1 MTPRPV
7 DDADLHAY
15 VDGQLDP
22 ARRAAVEKWL
32 AESPEAAS
40 HTAFYARLNETLHR
54 RFDPILDDPIPPT
67 MIRPRRRRLL
77 PWSDSMIV
85 AASFLA
91 AGLVGG
97 WFARGA
103 LVAPAVVER
112 VVAIAP
118 PLEMQAATAHAVY
131 AAEVRHP
138 VEVGADEEA
147 HLVRWLSNRLG
158 HTVKAPRLETLG
170 YRLMGGRLLPAASG
184 GVAAQFMYE
193 DTRGVRITLFLR
205 NNDSDQD
212 ETAFR
217 FAVEENGVNVFYWI
231 DRSFGCALSA
241 TLPREELL
249 MVAREVYEQISD

>member
-1 MTPRPV
+1 MTPRPI
-7 DDADLHAY
+7 DNADLHAY

-22 ARRAAVEKWL
+22 ARRAAVEEWF
-32 AESPEAAS
+32 ADNPEAAS
-40 HTAFYARLNETLHR
+40 HAAFYARLNETLHR
-54 RFDPILDDPIPPT
+54 RFDPILDDPIPPA
-67 MIRPRRRRLL
+67 MMRPQRWRLP
-77 PWSDSMIV
+77 PWSGSAAL

-97 WFARGA
+97 WFAREV
-103 LVAPAVVER
+103 LVAPTIVER
-112 VVAIAP
+112 IVAVTP
-118 PLEMQAATAHAVY
+118 PLEMQAAVAHAVY

-158 HTVKAPRLETLG
+158 HPIKAPRLEALG

-184 GVAAQFMYE
+184 GAAAQFMYE
-193 DTRGVRITLFLR
+193 DARGVRITLFLR
-205 NNDSDQD
+205 NNDAGQD